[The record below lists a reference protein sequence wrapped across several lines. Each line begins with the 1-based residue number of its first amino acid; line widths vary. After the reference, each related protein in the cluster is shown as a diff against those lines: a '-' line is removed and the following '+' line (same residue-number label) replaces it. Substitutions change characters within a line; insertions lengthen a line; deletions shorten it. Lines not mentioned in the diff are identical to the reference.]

1 MNYYNL
7 IYSIIAGFI
16 LGILKGWLQISVN
29 HLILIVL
36 LILNLS
42 KDVHHATATISFISL
57 GLALNYA
64 IKSYNKIIDVDINLA
79 LIMILFILIGSFI
92 GHKLTYYINKQI
104 TNITII
110 CSYIITIIYLLY
122 YFNIFKIG

>member
-1 MNYYNL
+1 MNYYNI

-36 LILNLS
+36 LFLNLT
-42 KDVHHATATISFISL
+42 DNLHHATATISFISL
-57 GLALNYA
+57 GLALIYA
-64 IKSYNKIIDVDINLA
+64 VKSYNKIIDVDTNIG
-79 LIMILFILIGSFI
+79 LIMMLFILIGSFI

-110 CSYIITIIYLLY
+110 CSYIVTIIYLLY
-122 YFNIFKIG
+122 YFNIFKIS